1 MSWRPITLTAIGASA
16 ALCLALSLP
25 GAAAA
30 DDPPP
35 PDVQT
40 RADTRAPAEVSGLA
54 EPAQPGDPV
63 AAARAHLADPR
74 YHLDP
79 ADLVPLRTVVDGR
92 DETVRFAQRYRGLPV
107 FGGQYLVHFRKNGAQ
122 REVTGAGGRFLTEL
136 SVDPAPAITGATAA
150 KLARSRLV
158 ADRRVRETVKA
169 TPRELVVVP
178 RGKGV
183 LAWHVTIAGTDR
195 VKKRPVLLDAY
206 VDAHSGR
213 PLFGVDRLRH
223 EGPVTGSGQTAHGQT
238 VPLNAYQRA
247 DGAYELR
254 DRSRPMWNGTTGE
267 ILTYDAAGRDVQDFL
282 DPGIP
287 PGTELATSPTPVFG
301 PQHTAAGAVDAHWG
315 AGKVYEYYRG
325 LGREGLDGAGGTMYS
340 VVNVTFLGGPF
351 ENAFWDGT
359 KMVYGGGGA
368 DLHSFAASLDV
379 VGHEMTHGVITHS
392 ADLVYLGQ
400 SGAINE
406 GLADYFGNAIQ
417 TAALGIP
424 MSDPDASLLG
434 EGLCKTLPP
443 AECAI
448 RDLDDD
454 RNAPED
460 YIGVTVGFDGGGVH
474 LNSTIF
480 SGALWDAREQLG
492 AGFDKIAYKALTEY
506 MTPLDDFTDGRRAV
520 ESAARAA
527 GLSGRDRLT
536 IARAFDRHGIRP
548 GWERLIRID
557 SKVVIDGLTD
567 AFDPPGLAGDRY
579 VVTNSTIDAA
589 GPTSILTGRL
599 TGGGR
604 PATLSD
610 NARWN
615 WLPATDGRRG
625 AWVSYDPG
633 SGSFQIRTRPLDRG
647 TPSAVQ
653 HDSAGYVYGIAI
665 SGDTLAWSGD
675 DPATGETE
683 LWLKRGSAAP
693 VNLTAQAGVQGLT
706 PSISGGRLAY
716 TRVWFEGEADHS
728 TPVVRD
734 LATGKEVVLPE
745 VPPTGD
751 APSISALPVMTARHV
766 VWLFDADRDGRAGVM
781 RAAADGTGSTP
792 IVADGPQA
800 PQASYLDAND
810 KVATIGHYPGDFT
823 VANENLLKLLQ
834 VPISGGAPAP
844 YSCNRGEQSLFAA
857 GEGGRV
863 LWLDGTAADT
873 DLVTRERAVH
883 RC

>member
-1 MSWRPITLTAIGASA
+1 MSWRPFTLTAT
-16 ALCLALSLP
+16 ALCLALSVP
-25 GAAAA
+25 GVAAA
-30 DDPPP
+30 DDPPQ
-35 PDVQT
+35 PDVQA
-40 RADTRAPAEVSGLA
+40 RAGTQAPAEVSGLD
-54 EPAQPGDPV
+54 EPARAGDPV
-63 AAARAHLADPR
+63 AAAREHLADPR

-79 ADLVPLRTVVDGR
+79 ADLVPLRTVVDGQ
-92 DETVRFAQRYRGLPV
+92 DETVRFGQRYRGLPV
-107 FGGQYLVHFRKNGAQ
+107 FGGQYLVHFRKDGAQ

-136 SVDPAPAITGATAA
+136 SVDPKPVVTAEAAA

-158 ADRRVRETVKA
+158 ADRHVRATVKA
-169 TPRELVVVP
+169 TPGELVVVP

-183 LAWHVTIAGTDR
+183 LAWHVTLAGADR

-213 PLFGVDRLRH
+213 PLFGIDRLRY
-223 EGPVTGSGQTAHGQT
+223 EGPVTGSGQTAHGQA

-254 DRSRPMWNGTTGE
+254 DRSRPMWNGATGE
-267 ILTYDAAGRDVQDFL
+267 ILTYDAAGADVQGFL
-282 DPGIP
+282 TPGIP
-287 PGTELATSPTPVFG
+287 PGTEPAESPTPVFG
-301 PQHTAAGAVDAHWG
+301 PQHTESGAVDAHWG

-325 LGREGLDGAGGTMYS
+325 LGREGLDGAGGTMQS
-340 VVNVTFLGGPF
+340 VVNVTFMGEPF
-351 ENAFWDGT
+351 ANAFWEGT
-359 KMVYGGGGA
+359 KMVYGDGGA
-368 DLHSFAASLDV
+368 DFHSFAASLDV

-392 ADLVYLGQ
+392 AELVYLGQ

-417 TAALGIP
+417 TGALGIP

-434 EGLCKTLPP
+434 ESLCKTLPP
-443 AECAI
+443 AECVF

-454 RNAPED
+454 RNAVED
-460 YIGVTVGFDGGGVH
+460 YIGVTVSVDTGGVH

-492 AGFDKIAYKALTEY
+492 AGFDKVTYKALTEY

-548 GWERLIRID
+548 GWERLIRTD

-567 AFDPPGLAGDRY
+567 AFDPPGLTGDRY
-579 VVTNSTIDAA
+579 VVTNSTADAA
-589 GPTSILTGRL
+589 GPTSILTGRI
-599 TGGGR
+599 GGR

-610 NARWN
+610 NAQWN
-615 WLPATDGRRG
+615 WLPVTDGRRG
-625 AWVSYDPG
+625 AWLSYVPATD
-633 SGSFQIRTRPLDRG
+633 SIQIRTRPLDRG
-647 TPSAVQ
+647 APSTVL
-653 HDSAGYVYGIAI
+653 HDSQGYVHAVAI
-665 SGDTLAWSGD
+665 SGDTVAWSAD

-683 LWLKRGSAAP
+683 LWLKRGAAAP
-693 VNLTAQAGVQGLT
+693 VNLTAQAGVHGLT

-716 TRVWFEGEADHS
+716 LRVWFEGENDHS

-745 VPPTGD
+745 VPPAGD
-751 APSISALPVMTARHV
+751 VPAISGLPVMTARHV
-766 VWLFDADRDGRAGVM
+766 VWLYDADRDGRAGIM
-781 RAAADGTGSTP
+781 RAGADGTGSTP

-800 PQASYLDAND
+800 PQTIYLDAND
-810 KVATIGHYPGDFT
+810 QLATISHYPGDFT
-823 VANENLLKLLQ
+823 VTNENLLKLLQ
-834 VPISGGAPAP
+834 VPISGGAAAP
-844 YSCNRGEQSLFAA
+844 YSCNRGEQLLFAA